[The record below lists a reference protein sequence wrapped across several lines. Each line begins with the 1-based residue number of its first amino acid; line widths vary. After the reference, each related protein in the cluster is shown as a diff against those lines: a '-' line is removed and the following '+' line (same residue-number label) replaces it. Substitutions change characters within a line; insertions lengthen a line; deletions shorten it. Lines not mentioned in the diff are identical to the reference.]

1 MKQFLVVLSFELS
14 SYLKKKSFI
23 VYTLIMALIIILG
36 VSFPTITEKLNF
48 NKKDNNDIQKIAIL
62 DSKNIIE
69 NKKLLEK
76 YFKSSE
82 WTEVNSVEEI
92 KDLIKSKE
100 IDSGFEVKS
109 NTEYTYFVNDLA
121 VSDNNQQIFTTI
133 LKQIYEEKSIKDKG
147 LNYEEINSIYNA
159 NINSEVSVLGKDNAK
174 NFLYAYI
181 LVFVIYFMTFIY
193 GQLIA
198 TSVTNEKS
206 NRAMEILVTSV
217 DTNYLIFG
225 KVVASTIISIFQ
237 VSILMVC
244 GFISYNINKEAWNN
258 SLDKIFDIPPNIL
271 ITFVIFGGFGYL
283 FYALIFA
290 VLGALV
296 SKTEE
301 LSQSLTPISIIF
313 VISFFISIAG
323 LNSGGVVLKVA
334 SFVPF
339 SSPMAMISRQAVETI
354 PMIEMVISFL
364 ILIVSIFFAGII
376 GAKIYRLSTLMYGNP
391 IKLKD
396 AFKLLKK

>member
-14 SYLKKKSFI
+14 TYLKKKSFI
-23 VYTLIMALIIILG
+23 ISTLVMSLIIILG
-36 VSFPTITEKLNF
+36 VSFPTIFDKLDF
-48 NKKDNNDIQKIAIL
+48 NKNNDNDIQKIAIL
-62 DSKNIIE
+62 DPENIIKDKE
-69 NKKLLEK
+69 LLEK
-76 YFKSSE
+76 YFKNSE
-82 WTEVNSVEEI
+82 WTEVDSTEKI
-92 KDLIKSKE
+92 KDLINSKK

-109 NTEYTYFVNDLA
+109 GTEYTYFVNDLA
-121 VSDNNQQIFTTI
+121 VSDNNQQIFTSI
-133 LKQIYEEKSIKDKG
+133 LKQIYEEKNIKNKG
-147 LNYEEINSIYNA
+147 LNYDEINSIYNT
-159 NINSEVSVLGKDNAK
+159 NINSQVSVLGKDNAK

-206 NRAMEILVTSV
+206 NRTMEILVTSV
-217 DTNYLIFG
+217 YTNYLIFG
-225 KVVASTIISIFQ
+225 KVVASTIISILQ
-237 VSILMVC
+237 VSIIMIC
-244 GFISYNINKEAWNN
+244 GFISYNINKDAWNN

-271 ITFVIFGGFGYL
+271 ITFIVFGGFGYL

-313 VISFFISIAG
+313 IIAFFVSISG
-323 LNSGGVVLKVA
+323 LNGNSSILKIA

-339 SSPMAMISRQAVETI
+339 SSPMAMITRQAIETI
-354 PMIEMVISFL
+354 PMIEVVISFSILL
-364 ILIVSIFFAGII
+364 ISIFVTGII
-376 GAKIYRLSTLMYGNP
+376 GAKIYRLSTLMYGNT

-396 AFKLLKK
+396 AFKLIKK